1 MILTIL
7 EQSVDV
13 DLLNLLVCIRLTMEL
28 SELDK
33 SPRELTRDVIPV
45 YAEELV
51 SNVLKILLAEVIC
64 SSVLVTRALSAAV
77 NEDKEKVVV
86 VVAVV
91 AEVVVVSM
99 VVVVVGTDVVTL
111 LVKTTPC
118 VVVNI
123 AVVVVVV

>member
-1 MILTIL
+1 M

-64 SSVLVTRALSAAV
+64 SSVLVTRALSATV

-91 AEVVVVSM
+91 AEVVVVFM
-99 VVVVVGTDVVTL
+99 VVEIVVVVVVGTDVVTL

-123 AVVVVVV
+123 AVVVVAV

>member
-1 MILTIL
+1 
-7 EQSVDV
+7 
-13 DLLNLLVCIRLTMEL
+13 MEL

-64 SSVLVTRALSAAV
+64 SSVLVPRALSAAV

-91 AEVVVVSM
+91 AEVVVVFM
-99 VVVVVGTDVVTL
+99 VVEIVVVFMVVEIVAVVVVGTDVL
-111 LVKTTPC
+111 
-118 VVVNI
+118 VNI
-123 AVVVVVV
+123 AVVVVV